1 MKKFLIA
8 DDHSIVR
15 TGISFL
21 IRQEFPG
28 AQIDTCADGHT
39 AWRKIGAGKYDLAI
53 LDINMPGNDPV
64 SLLRNISAQYPG
76 LKVLILTMNREQ
88 VYAKKYLQ
96 LGIKGFVNK
105 EAEPSELRR
114 AMTTILEGKTYLS
127 RDMNKLLLAEALSGD
142 IPKNPF
148 DKLTSRE
155 LEIMGHLVEGKSH
168 KEIAAILSIDSSTV
182 GSYKSN
188 ILQKLGL
195 ANVIELSSMVQ
206 SFPIK

>member
-1 MKKFLIA
+1 MKRFLIA

-21 IRQEFPG
+21 VREEFPG
-28 AQIDTCADGHT
+28 AQIDTCADGNS
-39 AWRKIGAGKYDLAI
+39 AWRKIGANKYDLAI

-64 SLLRNISAQYPG
+64 SLLKNISAQHPG

-96 LGIKGFVNK
+96 LGIKGFINK
-105 EAEPSELRR
+105 EADPSELRR

-127 RDMNKLLLAEALSGD
+127 RDMNKQLLAEALNGEV
-142 IPKNPF
+142 PENPF

-155 LEIMGHLVEGKSH
+155 LEIMGHLVEGKAH
-168 KEIAAILSIDSSTV
+168 KEIASILSIDPSTV
-182 GSYKSN
+182 GSYKST
-188 ILQKLGL
+188 ILHKLGV

-206 SFPIK
+206 SFPIR